1 MACTELN
8 KAGVKAIHVRLEEAD
23 MYATCVGQD
32 QAGMNTEHVGLDKA
46 DIKPHVQDKMRLAG
60 TPCMQDLTRLT

>member
-32 QAGMNTEHVGLDKA
+32 QAGVNIMHVGLDKA
-46 DIKPHVQDKMRLAG
+46 DMMPRVQDKMRLA
-60 TPCMQDLTRLT
+60 